1 MCQFYMAYKDRE
13 AMEKGKIVFERDAN
27 GDGEVVCFSK
37 NEGIFVRIF
46 EGKTTEINDF
56 ACVLKE
62 IMGYI
67 FHERHLIL
75 TKKRHTEDNS
85 VMNFRMIQRT
95 FAFTAL
101 IVGLGHTPWRHLPLR
116 KRTTMIID
124 GIPGKYSKA
133 NDEYGCTGKRVSETL
148 KEMAMQV
155 LNACEETEIGECQ
168 GGKCIFECGR
178 RC

>member
-1 MCQFYMAYKDRE
+1 MRQFYMAYKDRE

-56 ACVLKE
+56 AYVLKE

-75 TKKRHTEDNS
+75 TKKG
-85 VMNFRMIQRT
+85 IQR
-95 FAFTAL
+95 
-101 IVGLGHTPWRHLPLR
+101 
-116 KRTTMIID
+116 II
-124 GIPGKYSKA
+124 
-133 NDEYGCTGKRVSETL
+133 L
-148 KEMAMQV
+148 
-155 LNACEETEIGECQ
+155 
-168 GGKCIFECGR
+168 
-178 RC
+178 